1 MKYLYVTLYKF
12 EYFRYPF
19 SYITLIGFDAAYI
32 NLSILVLRFLPRI
45 NGQDDVLSQSPTV
58 NAINQFH

>member
-1 MKYLYVTLYKF
+1 MKYLYVTLYKFEF

-19 SYITLIGFDAAYI
+19 SYITLISFDAAY

-45 NGQDDVLSQSPTV
+45 NGQFGDRTR
-58 NAINQFH
+58 